1 MVSGMETTTNN
12 TTNNNLNTNSN
23 SIPSPQS
30 VGREFV
36 RQYYTVL
43 NKGPHFL
50 HRFTLISILFN
61 IFHFFLIDIQSNDE
75 VICVLCH
82 CFANSFIQICRQ
94 FNSDIDLKTL

>member
-12 TTNNNLNTNSN
+12 TTNNNLNNSN

-50 HRFTLISILFN
+50 HRFTFISILFN
-61 IFHFFLIDIQSNDE
+61 IFYFLSDIQSNDE
-75 VICVLCH
+75 IICVLGD

-94 FNSDIDLKTL
+94 FTSDICLKTL